1 MKQLYP
7 DLWQSKRYSSGMLNT
22 YAYLLQHPDGNI
34 LIYNTGDAEDLD
46 AIEQLGG
53 IRYQLITHRDEA
65 GESLSR
71 IQQRFDSALMV
82 AEYEA
87 PAISQYA
94 KADRYF
100 SEGDHQLDDLTVL
113 ATPGH
118 TGGSVC
124 FIYKSPHGKTYLFTG
139 DTFFQ
144 WNGKWSTLVIEKA
157 GGSEASL
164 IKSLEKLRGVRPDV
178 VMSSGFVGEVGLVEP
193 KQDEWTAAIDSEIAR
208 LKGE

>member
-1 MKQLYP
+1 MKQLCP

-22 YAYLLQHPDGNI
+22 YAYLLQHPDGNF

-46 AIEQLGG
+46 HIEQLGG
-53 IRYQLITHRDEA
+53 IRYQLIAHRDEA

-71 IQQRFDSALMV
+71 IQQRFGSTLMLS
-82 AEYEA
+82 ECEA
-87 PAISQYA
+87 AAISQYA
-94 KADRYF
+94 QADRYF
-100 SEGDHQLDDLTVL
+100 SKGDHQLGDLTVL
-113 ATPGH
+113 ETPGH

-124 FIYKSPHGKTYLFTG
+124 FVYQSPHGKTYLFTG

-144 WNGKWSTLVIEKA
+144 WSGKWSTLVLKKA
-157 GGSEASL
+157 GGSEALL
-164 IKSLEKLRGVRPDV
+164 IKSLAKLRCVRPDV

-193 KQDEWTAAIDSEIAR
+193 TQDEWESAIDSEIAR